1 MNKHR
6 VNIPMCLASILL
18 CLTLFSF
25 RLMGGLDAKYSTSA
39 SGSDSARVITF
50 GDVTITESG
59 DFTASDTSA
68 PILPGVNMTKN
79 VTVSFE
85 GSEAATFVFVEIVT
99 DGWETTDNRTFKAE
113 GTFAQNHDITWSIV
127 PITNNDDNPLNDW
140 TFLKSTHDSETN
152 RTSYVYYMAVAPN
165 AKLENVPVIANGGV
179 ITVPEITRTEYRTLG
194 ALTITVSATVVQAN
208 GFASA
213 ADAWASVSN

>member
-6 VNIPMCLASILL
+6 VNLPMCLTGILL

-25 RLMGGLDAKYSTSA
+25 RLMGGLDAKYSTSD

-50 GDVTITESG
+50 GDVTITEDG

-68 PILPGVNMTKN
+68 PILPGVDLTKN
-79 VTVSFE
+79 ITVSFE

-99 DGWETTDNRTFKAE
+99 NGWETTDNRNFTAE
-113 GTFAQNHDITWSIV
+113 GTFAVNHDITWSIV
-127 PITNNDDNPLNDW
+127 PITNTDENPLNDW
-140 TFLKSTHDSETN
+140 IFLKSTLDSETN
-152 RTSYVYYMAVAPN
+152 CTSYVYYMVVAPN
-165 AKLENVPVIANGGV
+165 TKLTKVPVIANGGK

-213 ADAWASVSN
+213 ADAWSSVSN